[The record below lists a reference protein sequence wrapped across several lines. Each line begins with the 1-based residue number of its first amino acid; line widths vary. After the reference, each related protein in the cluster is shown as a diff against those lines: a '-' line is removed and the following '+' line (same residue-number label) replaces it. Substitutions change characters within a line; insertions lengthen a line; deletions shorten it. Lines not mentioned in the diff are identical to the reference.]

1 MEQIL
6 TFEIDDFSA
15 IVNDVSVPVHL
26 GILKDS
32 SGYFLVSSSPLG
44 GDSFNGD
51 TWHISVAD
59 AFAQAQM
66 QFGVLQGRWRMVA
79 A

>member
-15 IVNDVSVPVHL
+15 IVNGATVPVHL
-26 GILKDS
+26 GIFKES
-32 SGYFLVSSSPLG
+32 SGYLLVSSSPLG

-66 QFGVLQGRWRMVA
+66 QFGVLQSRWRVVA

>member
-6 TFEIDDFSA
+6 TFEIDDVYA
-15 IVNDVSVPVHL
+15 IVNNVTVPVHL
-26 GILKDS
+26 GIFKDS
-32 SGYFLVSSSPLG
+32 SGYFLVSSTPLG

-59 AFAQAQM
+59 AFTQAQM
-66 QFGVLQGRWRMVA
+66 QFGVLQGRWRAVA
-79 A
+79 P

>member
-6 TFEIDDFSA
+6 IFEIDDFSA
-15 IVNDVSVPVHL
+15 IVNDVVVPVHL
-26 GILKDS
+26 RIFKDS

-44 GDSFNGD
+44 NDSFNGD
-51 TWHISVAD
+51 TWHVSVAD

-66 QFGVLQGRWRMVA
+66 QFGVLQDGWRAVA